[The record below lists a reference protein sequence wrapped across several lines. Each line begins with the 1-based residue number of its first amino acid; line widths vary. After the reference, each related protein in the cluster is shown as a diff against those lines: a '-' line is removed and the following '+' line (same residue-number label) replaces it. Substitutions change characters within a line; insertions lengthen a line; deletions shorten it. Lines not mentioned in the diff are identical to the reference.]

1 MAVFSIYLFV
11 KCLSIVFSCR
21 VRSGGIF
28 CSFLGSRGL
37 SLGLVLLLICTPF
50 LEQIREFVQ
59 RGDFTVWIVS
69 ANVAILLAAVLT
81 VLSFDVDQIL
91 SHLWLIVTLLLG
103 ILLLDSVLLFFS
115 SAQRAG
121 AQENAYDR
129 TVCAHCGGIDFP
141 GQSQAARV

>member
-11 KCLSIVFSCR
+11 KCLSIVFLAVWER
-21 VRSGGIF
+21 GILLL
-28 CSFLGSRGL
+28 LGSRGL

-103 ILLLDSVLLFFS
+103 ILLLDSVLLFFI
-115 SAQRAG
+115 SAEGR
-121 AQENAYDR
+121 
-129 TVCAHCGGIDFP
+129 
-141 GQSQAARV
+141 SARECI